1 MKRSP
6 VATAVVLLATFLV
19 GSQLAAAGGGPDEP
33 PLELRLVRCTAL
45 RTQYEGQIERVAS
58 GKDPPAQLLA
68 AARELTDAEVGLVA
82 SREAQVA
89 ALQTAIARLGEAEQ
103 VIARLVAAGRRPPAD
118 AERAAAERREVVDRL
133 KMLMAEP

>member
-1 MKRSP
+1 
-6 VATAVVLLATFLV
+6 LV
-19 GSQLAAAGGGPDEP
+19 GPGLAAAGGGPDELP
-33 PLELRLVRCTAL
+33 IELRLVRCTAL
-45 RTQYEGQIERVAS
+45 RTQYEGQLERVAS

-89 ALQTAIARLGEAEQ
+89 ALQTGVARLAEVEQ

-118 AERAAAERREVVDRL
+118 AEKATAARRAVVDRL
-133 KMLMAEP
+133 KMLMAEE